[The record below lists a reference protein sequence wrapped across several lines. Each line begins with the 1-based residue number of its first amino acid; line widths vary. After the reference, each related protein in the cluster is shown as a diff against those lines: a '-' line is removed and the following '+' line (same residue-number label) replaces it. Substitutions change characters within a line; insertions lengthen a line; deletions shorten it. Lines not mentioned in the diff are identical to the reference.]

1 MAQKKIQILPIILF
15 TLGVY
20 FIYKKVKSS
29 GVMPSSDR
37 EIETK
42 LENIG
47 VSKYIV
53 DTKSGNL
60 NVRNQAS
67 ATSPVQRQIKKGEI
81 FFGKLNTDTNWIAIV
96 EPTQLT
102 KVMGYV
108 SAQFVKKM

>member
-37 EIETK
+37 EIQTK

-60 NVRNQAS
+60 NVRNQPT
-67 ATSPVQRQIKKGEI
+67 ATSPVQRQIKKGET
-81 FFGKLNTDTNWIAIV
+81 FFGKLSADTKWIAII